1 MIQLQNETPI
11 ALLIALVKKNY
22 SISWYSDT
30 PREGYFAVGLHLPTG
45 EVAYYVPEEYKPYFK
60 GMIEQQEPDLLSVTS
75 QRDSAERLLA
85 WSKTL

>member
-11 ALLIALVKKNY
+11 ALLVALCKTQYGKA
-22 SISWYSDT
+22 WYSDV

-45 EVAYYVPEEYKPYFK
+45 EVAYYIPEEYKEYFK

-75 QRDSAERLLA
+75 QRDSAERLLN